1 MLLQVMVPFK
11 YQQFIEDLTDLVESG
26 EVPMARINDAVER
39 ILKVKFVAGLFE
51 YPLTDR
57 SLLPTVGCKVS
68 SNS

>member
-57 SLLPTVGCKVS
+57 SLLPTVACKVS